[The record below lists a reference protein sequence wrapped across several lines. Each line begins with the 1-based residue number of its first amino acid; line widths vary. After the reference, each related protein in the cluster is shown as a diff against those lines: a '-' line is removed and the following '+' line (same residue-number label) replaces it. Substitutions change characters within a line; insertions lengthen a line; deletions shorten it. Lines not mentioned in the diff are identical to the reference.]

1 LDAIDADIV
10 LTAPAHAASLQLI
23 RTVAASAGARVG
35 LSFDDIE
42 DLRLAVTEAG
52 SELIDH
58 QPRLPGRT
66 VTLRIA
72 ESTDALQVVLTL
84 DEDPAADGS
93 RTNGSAPKVGN
104 EVGAGDD
111 QAGPSPEDSLAWQV
125 LLALVD
131 DLRFVFEGGVGLA
144 FSKHRLDGRWS

>member
-1 LDAIDADIV
+1 MDADIL

-58 QPRLPGRT
+58 KPSFHGRT

-72 ESTDALQVVLTL
+72 EDVDALHIVLML
-84 DEDPAADGS
+84 DEDARGDAAHVAGTAEAMGERLSPDGE
-93 RTNGSAPKVGN
+93 RVMP
-104 EVGAGDD
+104 
-111 QAGPSPEDSLAWQV
+111 PEDSLAWQV

-131 DLRFVFEGGVGLA
+131 DLRFVFDGGVGLA
-144 FSKHRLDGRWS
+144 FSKHRLDGNGA

>member
-1 LDAIDADIV
+1 LDTVDSRDADIV

-42 DLRLAVTEAG
+42 DLRIAVTEAG
-52 SELIDH
+52 SELIDR
-58 QPRLPGRT
+58 QPRHPGRT

-72 ESTDALQVVLTL
+72 EAADGLDVVLIL
-84 DEDPAADGS
+84 DEDRAGEAARTDGTTPAMGAQVVAGL
-93 RTNGSAPKVGN
+93 APS
-104 EVGAGDD
+104 E
-111 QAGPSPEDSLAWQV
+111 ESLAWQV

-144 FSKHRLDGRWS
+144 FSKHRLDGRGG

>member
-1 LDAIDADIV
+1 LDAVNADIV

-42 DLRLAVTEAG
+42 DLRIAVTEAG
-52 SELIDH
+52 SELIDRR
-58 QPRLPGRT
+58 PRFPGRT

-72 ESTDALQVVLTL
+72 EASDGLRVVLTL
-84 DEDPAADGS
+84 DEDPAVDGT
-93 RTNGSAPKVGN
+93 RIGGSAPVMTD
-104 EVGAGDD
+104 EVAALGD
-111 QAGPSPEDSLAWQV
+111 AAALSPEDSLAWQV

-131 DLRFVFEGGVGLA
+131 DLRFVFDGGVGLA
-144 FSKHRLDGRWS
+144 FSKHRLVGNGA

>member
-1 LDAIDADIV
+1 V

-42 DLRLAVTEAG
+42 DLRIAVTEAG
-52 SELIDH
+52 SELIDRK
-58 QPRLPGRT
+58 PRFPGRT

-72 ESTDALQVVLTL
+72 EASDGLRVVLTL
-84 DEDPAADGS
+84 DEDPAAGDGT
-93 RTNGSAPKVGN
+93 RAGGTAPVMTN
-104 EVGAGDD
+104 EVGPLGD
-111 QAGPSPEDSLAWQV
+111 AAERSPEDSLAWQV

-144 FSKHRLDGRWS
+144 FSKHRQDGYGT